1 MEKKFNLA
9 GLVDNINLLLKRY
22 WREILLEVLI
32 ILGIYATLSY
42 LNVSV
47 VKVIDGSLI
56 VILLALPVTIY
67 NWISGKREK
76 FFSDNIE
83 LLVNINKDECQS
95 DELVD
100 LRLTQINYIYE
111 NKIKSAEERK
121 LQETIINTVSR
132 LVLNGIST
140 VDEMTR
146 EDVDKIYKRLGIK
159 KTEIKKE
166 QNNKDQGS
174 KTDNDINYE
183 SKFKVVNEL
192 FFKADNPLMLKS
204 EYTKS
209 ALFVYL
215 NYETE
220 LSQQKNSEKNVCLIA
235 NSILNINDKDFF

>member
-159 KTEIKKE
+159 K
-166 QNNKDQGS
+166 N
-174 KTDNDINYE
+174 
-183 SKFKVVNEL
+183 
-192 FFKADNPLMLKS
+192 
-204 EYTKS
+204 
-209 ALFVYL
+209 
-215 NYETE
+215 
-220 LSQQKNSEKNVCLIA
+220 
-235 NSILNINDKDFF
+235 